1 MGATMTSALWK
12 HTGAIWPL
20 GVSSSVTWL
29 DLGAIAH
36 ILQEGRIR
44 TVLEI
49 GVEHGGL
56 SAWLMAYGRYNNIA
70 YRGVD
75 ITLNALQTQVGI
87 VDRSAFVERDAWDSM
102 TVVEMR
108 GWL

>member
-1 MGATMTSALWK
+1 MTSPLWQQ
-12 HTGAIWPL
+12 TGGVWPL

-36 ILQEGRIR
+36 ILQTAGIK

-56 SAWLMAYGRYNNIA
+56 SAWLMAYGRYNAIA
-70 YRGVD
+70 YRGID
-75 ITLNALQTQVGI
+75 ITLNALQTQVGWWI
-87 VDRSAFVERDAWDSM
+87 GRRLSSAMPGQPRRWR
-102 TVVEMR
+102 MR
-108 GWL
+108 GSG

>member
-1 MGATMTSALWK
+1 MTSPLWQQ
-12 HTGAIWPL
+12 TGGVWPL

-36 ILQEGRIR
+36 ILQTAGIK

-56 SAWLMAYGRYNNIA
+56 SAWLMAYGRYNAIA
-70 YRGVD
+70 YRGID
-75 ITLNALQTQVGI
+75 I
-87 VDRSAFVERDAWDSM
+87 RSTPCKRRWGWWIGVPLSSAMPGQPQRWR
-102 TVVEMR
+102 MR
-108 GWL
+108 GSG